1 MNTIPASPTAA
12 RRTIIPTVVQAVAW
26 ATLLACTPALAQTQ
40 PDRPVRFIV
49 AFSAGGAADLLARTI
64 GQKLAERG
72 SQQVVVDNRSGAGGM
87 IGMQIAAKAAADGNT
102 LLMASSSTLAIG
114 PALWTN
120 PGFDPI
126 TSYDAVTDVANVP
139 IIMVVN
145 PSVPAT
151 SIAELV
157 QYAKARPRQL
167 SYASSGA
174 GATPHIAGE
183 LFRRSAGID
192 LVHVPYKGGGEA
204 VSAVLGAHV
213 QMSFGAISTA
223 IPHIKAGK
231 LRGLGVTSPKR
242 LLSAPDVPAIAEAI
256 PGFEVVQWFG
266 VMVPAGTPKPVTA
279 RLNAEIRAIVALP
292 DVKERYAAQGMEAQ
306 TRSPE
311 AFAAYVRAEVLRWRK
326 LLKEMDIR
334 GEQVVR

>member
-1 MNTIPASPTAA
+1 MIQAIRLTA
-12 RRTIIPTVVQAVAW
+12 VLAVSL
-26 ATLLACTPALAQTQ
+26 TCMPALGQQ
-40 PDRPVRFIV
+40 YPERPLRFVV

-64 GQKLAERG
+64 GQKLAERWN
-72 SQQVVVDNRSGAGGM
+72 QQVVIDNRAGAGGL
-87 IGMQIAAKAAADGNT
+87 IGMQIGAKAAADGYT

-114 PALWTN
+114 PALWAN

-126 TSYDAVTDVANVP
+126 TSYEAVTDVANVP

-157 QYAKARPRQL
+157 QYAKSRPGQL

-174 GATPHIAGE
+174 GATPHISGE
-183 LFRRSAGID
+183 LFRRSAGIE

-204 VSAVLGAHV
+204 VSAVLGGHV
-213 QMSFGAISTA
+213 QMSFGAVSTA
-223 IPHIKAGK
+223 LPHIKAGK

-242 LLSAPDVPAIAEAI
+242 LTSTPDVPAIAESI

-266 VMVPAGTPKPVTA
+266 VMVPAGTPRPLIG
-279 RLNAEIRAIVALP
+279 RLNGEIRTIVALP
-292 DVKERYAAQGMEAQ
+292 DVRDRYAAQGMEAQ
-306 TRSPE
+306 SSAPE
-311 AFAAYVRAEVLRWRK
+311 AFAAYVRAEVTRWRK
-326 LLKEMDIR
+326 LLKEMGIR